1 MIRFGRDLATEA
13 GMAGKDIS
21 VKKYVVR
28 LSAGEREHL
37 QALIRKGKSPAKRL
51 LKARILLK
59 ADVSEAGEGWSDS
72 RIIQALDTSASMI
85 YRVRKQLVEEGF
97 EAVLSRKR
105 RMTPPVAAIF
115 DGEKEAK
122 LIALACS
129 KPPKGAPAGRCAC
142 WRARS
147 WNSALSSAQAT
158 QRSGAHSKKLSQAA
172 SQAMLGHPA
181 EG

>member
-13 GMAGKDIS
+13 GMAGKDLS
-21 VKKYVVR
+21 VKKCVVR

-37 QALIRKGKSPAKRL
+37 QALIRKGKSPAKR
-51 LKARILLK
+51 LLK

-129 KPPKGAPAGRCAC
+129 EPPKG
-142 WRARS
+142 RARWTLRLLES
-147 WNSALSSAQAT
+147 KVVELGIVERASDSTIGRTLKKTVSSRIAGNAGSSRRRPT
-158 QRSGAHSKKLSQAA
+158 APS
-172 SQAMLGHPA
+172 
-181 EG
+181 

>member
-13 GMAGKDIS
+13 GMAGKDLS

-51 LKARILLK
+51 L
-59 ADVSEAGEGWSDS
+59 
-72 RIIQALDTSASMI
+72 
-85 YRVRKQLVEEGF
+85 EEGF
-97 EAVLSRKR
+97 AAVVSRKR
-105 RMTPPVAAIF
+105 RMTPPVAAIC

-129 KPPKGAPAGRCAC
+129 EPPKG
-142 WRARS
+142 RARWTLRLLES
-147 WNSALSSAQAT
+147 KVVELGIVERASDSTIGRTLKKTVSSRIAGNAGSSRRRPT
-158 QRSGAHSKKLSQAA
+158 APS
-172 SQAMLGHPA
+172 
-181 EG
+181 